1 MSSRAP
7 SEDRASQAVPNSPAL
22 TEKVWN
28 RLRHDGRLVRDEV
41 TTDLP
46 PMLRPRAWQQFK
58 ELPMACRA
66 CQLIA
71 LLEPQKAVGLYRRE
85 RRGTADAGLFDDI
98 PQLAQREKA
107 KEIYAELCDRH
118 SERLA
123 TCPWLRPVLAG
134 RARWLATN
142 PGARDSEWGKRMR
155 RRKGGKHTQR
165 RYQDDGWHPL
175 ASVRKARGLAGEKSQ
190 SVRVP
195 PAARQAMT
203 KRPTG

>member
-1 MSSRAP
+1 MSSRVGNT
-7 SEDRASQAVPNSPAL
+7 DRALQGGSDSHVL

-41 TTDLP
+41 TADLP
-46 PMLRPRAWQQFK
+46 PMLRPLAWQQFK
-58 ELPMACRA
+58 DLPMARRA
-66 CQLIA
+66 CQLIM

-98 PQLAQREKA
+98 PQLAQRDRA

-118 SERLA
+118 AERLVS
-123 TCPWLRPVLAG
+123 CPWLRPVLAG

-142 PGARDSEWGKRMR
+142 PNARDSAWGRRMR

-175 ASVRKARGLAGEKSQ
+175 ASVRKAGGLAGERPQ
-190 SVRVP
+190 SAPVA

-203 KRPTG
+203 ERPTG